1 MIDDGWLVMD
11 DWWWVMDDGWVLKIM
26 RIFREF
32 RKYRFWDFYITCSRV
47 ETLHPCSVSHNS
59 LFELCFVKFFSKCV
73 KVKVIFLNYKML
85 NDKYPCYISPSIK
98 TTLYT
103 ATYFYGRGIGC
114 GDFRLFL
121 SPIFT
126 LIAEFPWVTHTPYR
140 IVYMFFLGI
149 RWYGK
154 MWQFKKGNWSK

>member
-98 TTLYT
+98 TTFYT
-103 ATYFYGRGIGC
+103 ATYFYGKHSYKFLC
-114 GDFRLFL
+114 GGGMAPSKLTKFNLKL
-121 SPIFT
+121 TNTSIYSNLQVLIIFET
-126 LIAEFPWVTHTPYR
+126 
-140 IVYMFFLGI
+140 
-149 RWYGK
+149 
-154 MWQFKKGNWSK
+154 